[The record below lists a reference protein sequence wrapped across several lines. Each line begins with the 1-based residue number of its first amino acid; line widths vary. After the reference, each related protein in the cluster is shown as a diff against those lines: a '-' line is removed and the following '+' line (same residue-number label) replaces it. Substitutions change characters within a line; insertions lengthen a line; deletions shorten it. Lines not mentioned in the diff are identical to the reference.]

1 MAKKSPPSTTKSPK
15 IPLAQPDRSA
25 PQKAN
30 TLIDLARQSGIL
42 DAAQKAQDEEP
53 LVGRVGDSILWSL
66 SLTMLH
72 FTLDVLVAN
81 QFSDEMEW
89 RSLVVRTAQAFPI
102 ILLFFY
108 FLHPHPTPPILL
120 PRLPQKLQKPLHQAF
135 FFVSSVAAGCYLIH
149 STNTDAYYAVM
160 KRSPPLGVL
169 WIWSVIEMDVVPAT
183 VSLLVCGGFLKGGGP
198 AIGLLSRAPSLGS
211 GSGPYRV
218 TCSKI
223 RSLPSHTIYQPDPS
237 TIPINSTIPVILWG
251 NGACAGWGG
260 CFSKFLIEV
269 ASHGYFIIANGIPQ
283 FKGLFRQ
290 TSWTDM
296 MEAMDWVTENC
307 GEGGYRHIDKSKIAV
322 AGQAGGAI
330 QAYTASLDERV
341 KLTCIFNG
349 GLLVP
354 QNVQLFERFHAPVAY
369 FLGGPTDMA
378 FKNGERDYAKLP
390 SRIPAVKLNLP
401 VGHMGTFGRAQGG
414 KFGKAAIAFLEWQMK
429 GDTIAANQFTAPST
443 SPLTAEGWD
452 IVSKHWEMNERRA
465 GRRSIDVAT
474 SMVQ

>member
-1 MAKKSPPSTTKSPK
+1 MRGTMRIPSWKGEEKEKKPS
-15 IPLAQPDRSA
+15 RS
-25 PQKAN
+25 
-30 TLIDLARQSGIL
+30 R
-42 DAAQKAQDEEP
+42 
-53 LVGRVGDSILWSL
+53 
-66 SLTMLH
+66 
-72 FTLDVLVAN
+72 F
-81 QFSDEMEW
+81 
-89 RSLVVRTAQAFPI
+89 
-102 ILLFFY
+102 
-108 FLHPHPTPPILL
+108 
-120 PRLPQKLQKPLHQAF
+120 
-135 FFVSSVAAGCYLIH
+135 
-149 STNTDAYYAVM
+149 
-160 KRSPPLGVL
+160 LGVDQVG
-169 WIWSVIEMDVVPAT
+169 IFGDGKAEVPHVT
-183 VSLLVCGGFLKGGGP
+183 LRGLIQMIRP
-198 AIGLLSRAPSLGS
+198 AIGLLSKAPSLGR
-211 GSGPYRV
+211 GS
-218 TCSKI
+218 
-223 RSLPSHTIYQPDPS
+223 DPS

-296 MEAMDWVTENC
+296 MEAMNWVTANC

-322 AGQAGGAI
+322 AGHAGGAI

-341 KLTCIFNG
+341 TLTCIFNG

-354 QNVQLFERFHAPVAY
+354 QNVELFERFHAPVAY

-390 SRIPAVKLNLP
+390 SRIPALKLNLP

-465 GRRSIDVAT
+465 GRRSFDVAT
-474 SMVQ
+474 SMVAER